1 MASSN
6 MTIQNQFN
14 ALIANIQNIGD
25 EYNIDTEAMQKIMD
39 AVKETGVKVAK
50 QATAKPKKLVK
61 AKTARS
67 FFADEER
74 ARLKD
79 QGIEDKKEMTKI
91 VKEKWNAMKKSKEEE
106 NIENMKKYKKMAK
119 NDKERYKADYEK
131 AKTLGQLPL
140 PKFRAVTHYQCFRR
154 ITKDELQQQ
163 GITGKAATKKIGE
176 LWKAFK
182 ALSNMKETAKWA
194 KIESLKSELDSEK
207 IAQHQQTI
215 QEMQGVVEESKA
227 ADHWANHLGW
237 EPDFTLSELED
248 ALRQIVKGS
257 DCDKLTVNSVRK
269 QLEEHFGCE
278 SLEGMKRWISE
289 KSVSIAEE
297 EELVEESKEEESKEE
312 ESKEEES
319 EEEESK
325 EEESEEEESEDTY
338 GENDDKLETWEGK
351 DALDGD
357 LEDIQ
362 LEEYDVPIAKMRKS
376 QLQEELG
383 QLGMPTTGNCKEL
396 RIRLAYVSGLDM
408 PYAYDELLETFEY
421 VNVDY
426 DYSEKSGKLTIPGLS
441 RNSLNTI
448 WKNNGTRFRNTSE
461 IIEVVRMLTG
471 CPRSILRRS
480 DVLEFMTEHLINRH
494 NKLLRKRREKV
505 RRRNGMSE

>member
-6 MTIQNQFN
+6 MTIQNQIN
-14 ALIANIQNIGD
+14 ALLTNIQNIGD

-79 QGIEDKKEMTKI
+79 QGIEDKKEMTKS
-91 VKEKWNAMKKSKEEE
+91 VKEKWNAMKKSKEEDD
-106 NIENMKKYKKMAK
+106 IEKMKKYKKMAK
-119 NDKERYKADYEK
+119 NDKERYKADYEE

-140 PKFRAVTHYQCFRR
+140 PKFRAATHYQCFRR
-154 ITKDELQQQ
+154 ITKDELQEQ

-176 LWKAFK
+176 LWKVFK
-182 ALSNMKETAKWA
+182 ASSNMKETAKWA
-194 KIESLKSELDSEK
+194 KIESLKAELDSEK
-207 IAQHQQTI
+207 MAQHQQQI
-215 QEMQGVVEESKA
+215 QEIQGAVEESK
-227 ADHWANHLGW
+227 
-237 EPDFTLSELED
+237 
-248 ALRQIVKGS
+248 
-257 DCDKLTVNSVRK
+257 
-269 QLEEHFGCE
+269 
-278 SLEGMKRWISE
+278 
-289 KSVSIAEE
+289 EE
-297 EELVEESKEEESKEE
+297 EESCTIVVSVEEPVEESKEEEEPVEEEPVEESKEEESKEE
-312 ESKEEES
+312 ESD
-319 EEEESK
+319 
-325 EEESEEEESEDTY
+325 DTY
-338 GENDDKLETWEGK
+338 GENDDKLDTWEGK
-351 DALDGD
+351 DALDGN

-396 RIRLAYVSGLDM
+396 RIRLEYVSGLDM

-421 VNVDY
+421 VKVDY
-426 DYSEKSGKLTIPGLS
+426 DYSEQSGKLTIPGLS

-494 NKLLRKRREKV
+494 NKLLRKRREKI

>member
-6 MTIQNQFN
+6 MTIQNQIN
-14 ALIANIQNIGD
+14 ALLTNIQNIGD

-106 NIENMKKYKKMAK
+106 DIEKMKKYKKMAK
-119 NDKERYKADYEK
+119 NDKERYKADYEE

-140 PKFRAVTHYQCFRR
+140 PKFRAATHYQCFRR
-154 ITKDELQQQ
+154 ITKDELQEQ

-176 LWKAFK
+176 LWKVFK
-182 ALSNMKETAKWA
+182 ASSNMKETAKWA
-194 KIESLKSELDSEK
+194 KIESLKAELDSEK
-207 IAQHQQTI
+207 MAQHQQQI
-215 QEMQGVVEESKA
+215 QEIQGA
-227 ADHWANHLGW
+227 
-237 EPDFTLSELED
+237 
-248 ALRQIVKGS
+248 
-257 DCDKLTVNSVRK
+257 
-269 QLEEHFGCE
+269 
-278 SLEGMKRWISE
+278 
-289 KSVSIAEE
+289 
-297 EELVEESKEEESKEE
+297 VEESKEEEESCTIVVSVEEPVEESKEEEEPIEEEPIE

-319 EEEESK
+319 D
-325 EEESEEEESEDTY
+325 DTY
-338 GENDDKLETWEGK
+338 GENDDKLDTWEGK
-351 DALDGD
+351 DALDGN

-383 QLGMPTTGNCKEL
+383 QLGMPTTGNCKDL
-396 RIRLAYVSGLDM
+396 RIRLEYVSGLDM

-421 VNVDY
+421 VKVDY
-426 DYSEKSGKLTIPGLS
+426 DYSEKSKFKLTIPGLS

-494 NKLLRKRREKV
+494 NKLLRKRREKI

>member
-14 ALIANIQNIGD
+14 ALLTNIQNIGD

-106 NIENMKKYKKMAK
+106 DIEKMKKYKKMAK
-119 NDKERYKADYEK
+119 NDKERYKADYEE

-154 ITKDELQQQ
+154 ITKDELQEQ

-176 LWKAFK
+176 LWKVFK
-182 ALSNMKETAKWA
+182 ASSNMKETAKWA
-194 KIESLKSELDSEK
+194 KIESLKAELDSEK
-207 IAQHQQTI
+207 MAQHQQQI
-215 QEMQGVVEESKA
+215 QEIQGA
-227 ADHWANHLGW
+227 
-237 EPDFTLSELED
+237 
-248 ALRQIVKGS
+248 
-257 DCDKLTVNSVRK
+257 
-269 QLEEHFGCE
+269 
-278 SLEGMKRWISE
+278 
-289 KSVSIAEE
+289 
-297 EELVEESKEEESKEE
+297 VEESKEEEESCTIVVSVEEPVEESKEEEEPIEEEPIEEEPIE

-319 EEEESK
+319 D
-325 EEESEEEESEDTY
+325 DTY
-338 GENDDKLETWEGK
+338 GENDDKLDTWEGK
-351 DALDGD
+351 DALDGN

-383 QLGMPTTGNCKEL
+383 QLGMPTTGNCKDL
-396 RIRLAYVSGLDM
+396 RIRLEYVSGLDM

-421 VNVDY
+421 VKVDY
-426 DYSEKSGKLTIPGLS
+426 DYSEKSKFKLTIPGLS

-494 NKLLRKRREKV
+494 NKLLRKRREKI

>member
-6 MTIQNQFN
+6 MTIQNQIN
-14 ALIANIQNIGD
+14 ALLTNIQNIGD

-106 NIENMKKYKKMAK
+106 DIEKMKKYKKMAK
-119 NDKERYKADYEK
+119 NDKERYKADYEE

-140 PKFRAVTHYQCFRR
+140 PKFRAATHYQCFRR
-154 ITKDELQQQ
+154 ITKDELQEQ

-176 LWKAFK
+176 LWKVFK
-182 ALSNMKETAKWA
+182 ASSNMKETAKWA
-194 KIESLKSELDSEK
+194 KIESLKAELDSEK
-207 IAQHQQTI
+207 MAQHQQQI
-215 QEMQGVVEESKA
+215 QEIQGA
-227 ADHWANHLGW
+227 
-237 EPDFTLSELED
+237 
-248 ALRQIVKGS
+248 
-257 DCDKLTVNSVRK
+257 
-269 QLEEHFGCE
+269 
-278 SLEGMKRWISE
+278 
-289 KSVSIAEE
+289 
-297 EELVEESKEEESKEE
+297 VEESKEEEESCTIVVSVEEPVEESKEEEEPIEEEPIEEEPIEEEPIE

-319 EEEESK
+319 D
-325 EEESEEEESEDTY
+325 DTY
-338 GENDDKLETWEGK
+338 GENDDKLDTWEGK
-351 DALDGD
+351 DALDGN

-383 QLGMPTTGNCKEL
+383 QLGMPTTGNCKDL
-396 RIRLAYVSGLDM
+396 RIRLEYVSGLDM

-421 VNVDY
+421 VKVDY
-426 DYSEKSGKLTIPGLS
+426 DYSEKSKFKLTIPGLS

-494 NKLLRKRREKV
+494 NKLLRKRREKI

>member
-14 ALIANIQNIGD
+14 ALLTNIQNIGD

-79 QGIEDKKEMTKI
+79 EGIEDKKEMTKI
-91 VKEKWNAMKKSKEEE
+91 VKEKWNAIKKSKEEE
-106 NIENMKKYKKMAK
+106 DIEKMKKYKKMAK
-119 NDKERYKADYEK
+119 NDKERYNADYEE

-154 ITKDELQQQ
+154 ITKDELQEQ

-182 ALSNMKETAKWA
+182 ASSNMKETAKWA
-194 KIESLKSELDSEK
+194 KIESLKAELDSEK
-207 IAQHQQTI
+207 MVQHQQKIRDI
-215 QEMQGVVEESKA
+215 QGSVEESK
-227 ADHWANHLGW
+227 
-237 EPDFTLSELED
+237 
-248 ALRQIVKGS
+248 
-257 DCDKLTVNSVRK
+257 
-269 QLEEHFGCE
+269 
-278 SLEGMKRWISE
+278 
-289 KSVSIAEE
+289 EE
-297 EELVEESKEEESKEE
+297 EESCAIVVSIEEPVEESKEEEEEEPVEESKEEESKEE
-312 ESKEEES
+312 EEF
-319 EEEESK
+319 
-325 EEESEEEESEDTY
+325 DATY

-396 RIRLAYVSGLDM
+396 RIRLEYVSGLDM

-421 VNVDY
+421 VKVDY

-494 NKLLRKRREKV
+494 NKLLRKRREKI

>member
-1 MASSN
+1 
-6 MTIQNQFN
+6 MTIQNQIN
-14 ALIANIQNIGD
+14 ALLTNIQNIGD

-106 NIENMKKYKKMAK
+106 DIEKMKKYKKMAK
-119 NDKERYKADYEK
+119 NDKERYKADYEE

-140 PKFRAVTHYQCFRR
+140 PKFRAATHYQCFRR
-154 ITKDELQQQ
+154 ITKDELQEQ

-176 LWKAFK
+176 LWKVFK
-182 ALSNMKETAKWA
+182 ASSNMKETAKWA
-194 KIESLKSELDSEK
+194 KIENLKSELDSEK
-207 IAQHQQTI
+207 MAQHQQKIREI
-215 QEMQGVVEESKA
+215 QGA
-227 ADHWANHLGW
+227 
-237 EPDFTLSELED
+237 
-248 ALRQIVKGS
+248 
-257 DCDKLTVNSVRK
+257 
-269 QLEEHFGCE
+269 
-278 SLEGMKRWISE
+278 
-289 KSVSIAEE
+289 
-297 EELVEESKEEESKEE
+297 VEESKEEEESCTIVVSVEEPVEESKEEEEPIEEEPIEEEPIE

-319 EEEESK
+319 D
-325 EEESEEEESEDTY
+325 DTY
-338 GENDDKLETWEGK
+338 GENDDKLDTWEGK
-351 DALDGD
+351 DALDGN

-383 QLGMPTTGNCKEL
+383 QLGMPTTGNCKDL
-396 RIRLAYVSGLDM
+396 RIRLEYVSGLDM

-421 VNVDY
+421 VKVDY
-426 DYSEKSGKLTIPGLS
+426 DYSEKSKFKLTIPGLS

-480 DVLEFMTEHLINRH
+480 DVLEFMTEHLINDQP
-494 NKLLRKRREKV
+494 
-505 RRRNGMSE
+505 S

>member
-6 MTIQNQFN
+6 MTIQNQIN
-14 ALIANIQNIGD
+14 ALLTNIQNIGD

-79 QGIEDKKEMTKI
+79 EGIEDKKEMTKI

-106 NIENMKKYKKMAK
+106 DIEKMKKYKKMAK
-119 NDKERYKADYEK
+119 NDKERYKADYEE

-140 PKFRAVTHYQCFRR
+140 PKFRAATHYQCFRR
-154 ITKDELQQQ
+154 ITKDELQEQ

-176 LWKAFK
+176 LWKVFK
-182 ALSNMKETAKWA
+182 ASSNMKETAKWA
-194 KIESLKSELDSEK
+194 KIESLKAELDSEK
-207 IAQHQQTI
+207 MAQHQQQI
-215 QEMQGVVEESKA
+215 QEIQGA
-227 ADHWANHLGW
+227 
-237 EPDFTLSELED
+237 
-248 ALRQIVKGS
+248 
-257 DCDKLTVNSVRK
+257 
-269 QLEEHFGCE
+269 
-278 SLEGMKRWISE
+278 
-289 KSVSIAEE
+289 
-297 EELVEESKEEESKEE
+297 VEESKEEEESCTIVVSVEEPVEESKEEEEPIEEEPIE

-319 EEEESK
+319 D
-325 EEESEEEESEDTY
+325 DTY
-338 GENDDKLETWEGK
+338 GENDDKLDTWEGK
-351 DALDGD
+351 DALDGN

-383 QLGMPTTGNCKEL
+383 QLGMPTTGNCKDL
-396 RIRLAYVSGLDM
+396 RIRLEYVSGLDM

-421 VNVDY
+421 VKVDY

-494 NKLLRKRREKV
+494 NKLLRKRREKI

>member
-6 MTIQNQFN
+6 MTIQNQIN
-14 ALIANIQNIGD
+14 ALLTNIQNIGD

-106 NIENMKKYKKMAK
+106 DIEKMKKYKKMAK
-119 NDKERYKADYEK
+119 NDKERYKADYEE

-140 PKFRAVTHYQCFRR
+140 PKFRAATHYQCFRR
-154 ITKDELQQQ
+154 ITKDELQEQ

-176 LWKAFK
+176 LWKVFK
-182 ALSNMKETAKWA
+182 ASSNMKETAKWA
-194 KIESLKSELDSEK
+194 KIESLKAELDSEK
-207 IAQHQQTI
+207 MAQHQQQI
-215 QEMQGVVEESKA
+215 QEIQGA
-227 ADHWANHLGW
+227 
-237 EPDFTLSELED
+237 
-248 ALRQIVKGS
+248 
-257 DCDKLTVNSVRK
+257 
-269 QLEEHFGCE
+269 
-278 SLEGMKRWISE
+278 
-289 KSVSIAEE
+289 
-297 EELVEESKEEESKEE
+297 VEESKEEEESCTIVVSVEEPVEESKEEEEPIEEEPIEEEPIE

-319 EEEESK
+319 D
-325 EEESEEEESEDTY
+325 DTY
-338 GENDDKLETWEGK
+338 GENDDKLDTWEGK
-351 DALDGD
+351 DALDGN

-383 QLGMPTTGNCKEL
+383 QLGMPTTGNCKDL
-396 RIRLAYVSGLDM
+396 RIRLEYVSGLDM

-421 VNVDY
+421 VKVDY
-426 DYSEKSGKLTIPGLS
+426 DYSEKSKFKLTIPGLS

-494 NKLLRKRREKV
+494 NKLLRKRREKI